1 MLIIDPLRWV
11 FYCPQKGDVMRKKKF
26 SKARFYRRLEAQNK
40 NTGYV
45 GFDTAHPHGDYSV
58 IINLNA
64 WKDAVKL
71 AGETL
76 GQWCAQVNDSLK
88 PVVEYLKTDE
98 GKAALSKALAKK
110 KEKPE
115 QVNDWDVMQSGYPD
129 CQIYPDLRSN
139 MEADLLRKP
148 LYSKRRGRGGYVEHE
163 ALGFDE
169 SFQHLQS
176 AESAENLRADGLFFN
191 AQNSVKQPEPKPE
204 FVPPPPLER
213 IGASEPNNDSGLF
226 GWCFLHMA
234 AIVACA
240 LLLCGILQKLSH

>member
-1 MLIIDPLRWV
+1 
-11 FYCPQKGDVMRKKKF
+11 MRKKKF
-26 SKARFYRRLEAQNK
+26 SKERFYRRLEAQNK

-129 CQIYPDLRSN
+129 CQIYPDFRSN
-139 MEADLLRKP
+139 MEVDLIRKP
-148 LYSKRRGRGGYVEHE
+148 LYSKRRGRGGIIG
-163 ALGFDE
+163 ALIVDD
-169 SFQHLQS
+169 HLMPDGGRYIS
-176 AESAENLRADGLFFN
+176 KEIAKKLGADGLLFN
-191 AQNSVKQPEPKPE
+191 AQNSAKQPEPKPE
-204 FVPPPPLER
+204 FVPPPPLEK
-213 IGASEPNNDSGLF
+213 IGASESENDSGLF

>member
-1 MLIIDPLRWV
+1 
-11 FYCPQKGDVMRKKKF
+11 MRKKKF
-26 SKARFYRRLEAQNK
+26 SKERFYRRLEAQNK
-40 NTGYV
+40 NKGYAHV
-45 GFDTAHPHGDYSV
+45 GFDTAHPQGDYSV
-58 IINLNA
+58 IINLEA
-64 WKDAVKL
+64 WEDAL
-71 AGETL
+71 ERAGKAL
-76 GQWCAQVNDSLK
+76 GQWCDQLNNAFKSTA
-88 PVVEYLKTDE
+88 EYLLTDE
-98 GKAALSKALAKK
+98 GKAALAKAQSQIKRPL
-110 KEKPE
+110 EKRRT
-115 QVNDWDVMQSGYPD
+115 QVTDWDVMQSGYPD

-191 AQNSVKQPEPKPE
+191 TQNSVKQPEPKPE
-204 FVPPPPLER
+204 FVPPPPLEK
-213 IGASEPNNDSGLF
+213 IGATEPNNESGLF
-226 GWCFLHMA
+226 GWYFLHMA